1 MTSFPNLPTIDLTKL
16 DLSKVKLPKFDL
28 PKFDLPKVDLPRFDL
43 PKVDISTLDD
53 KVVGA
58 ARSALFLTVGIG
70 VTAAEELD
78 SRRKDATAAI
88 GKAFDA
94 VASTARTLVRR

>member
-1 MTSFPNLPTIDLTKL
+1 MASFPNFPTVDLTKL
-16 DLSKVKLPKFDL
+16 DLSKVKFPKFDL
-28 PKFDLPKVDLPRFDL
+28 PTFDLPN
-43 PKVDISTLDD
+43 VDISTLDD

-88 GKAFDA
+88 GKAFDS